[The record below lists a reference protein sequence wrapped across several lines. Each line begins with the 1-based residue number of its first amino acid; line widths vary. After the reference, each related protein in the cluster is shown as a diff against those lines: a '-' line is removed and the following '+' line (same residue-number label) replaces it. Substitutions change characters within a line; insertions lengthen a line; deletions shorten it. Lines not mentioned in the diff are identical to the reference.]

1 VELFEFLR
9 GMRHQ
14 HTKLMISD
22 KHMFTLGQMQQAL
35 LRADR
40 YLDDLDDE
48 VGGGAG
54 WGGVCVGEWVWVC
67 GGGGVGVWVWV
78 WVCGRMKG
86 GAGTRVYAK
95 VEVV

>member
-54 WGGVCVGEWVWVC
+54 WGGVCVGEWVWV
-67 GGGGVGVWVWV
+67 